1 MLFWFQDSCH
11 WYREATLFSQ
21 STRGHHT
28 QRTRAMLLTP
38 WRRVYHSSHVPNL
51 LIESC
56 DFARVLWKVLVKGV
70 VYLSGVSIFCPL
82 HLKSEL
88 GASGEKQR
96 KKKAFHTDAHK
107 HPHVLIPNRLPQ
119 AQEERM
125 IVCGLT
131 HTLAVGMDW
140 CLPHLVLIYDC
151 SSIEATVI

>member
-28 QRTRAMLLTP
+28 QRTRTMLLTL

-51 LIESC
+51 LIGSC
-56 DFARVLWKVLVKGV
+56 DFSRVLWKVLVKGV
-70 VYLSGVSIFCPL
+70 VCLSGVSIFCPL

-96 KKKAFHTDAHK
+96 KKHFTQMHTNTHMYWYKTGYHK
-107 HPHVLIPNRLPQ
+107 HKKSVWLCADSRTHSQLVWIDVFHIWLWF
-119 AQEERM
+119 M
-125 IVCGLT
+125 IALQ
-131 HTLAVGMDW
+131 
-140 CLPHLVLIYDC
+140 
-151 SSIEATVI
+151 